1 MNFKRIELI
10 FFIAFIALDIFLFT
24 SYTQRDNAVESTANT
39 SSRNTPT
46 SIMKSIRND
55 QISYGTLSNK
65 RREGFYIASPTK
77 SNLKDRSNQ
86 LQGVLWSYNNHKL
99 TVDFGTSIK
108 IRDTANPQKTLDEV
122 VEDSTKVIDGKDYQY
137 DSYLSTKRTVVYTQK
152 ASGWPVYTT
161 NGQIRFAIRNGYVTE
176 YTQGHLAKIET
187 LREKKPMISQQR
199 ALIWLYQYNKLINN
213 STVEWVR
220 LGYTQLL
227 TVNDSTVYIPT
238 WVIKVKSDSSGSV
251 QYRRINAF
259 TGAFMEEAN

>member
-1 MNFKRIELI
+1 MR
-10 FFIAFIALDIFLFT
+10 
-24 SYTQRDNAVESTANT
+24 
-39 SSRNTPT
+39 
-46 SIMKSIRND
+46 SIHND
-55 QISYGTLSNK
+55 QISYGSLSNQK
-65 RREGFYIASPTK
+65 KEGFYIASPVK
-77 SNLKDRSNQ
+77 SNLKERAGQ

-108 IRDTANPQKTLDEV
+108 IKNTDYPQKTLDEV
-122 VEDSTKVIDGKDYQY
+122 VKDSTKVIDGDDYQY
-137 DSYLSTKRTVVYTQK
+137 DKYLSTKKSAVYTQR
-152 ASGWPVYTT
+152 ALGSPVYTA
-161 NGQIRFAIRNGYVTE
+161 NGQIKFTIRNGYITE

-227 TVNDSTVYIPT
+227 TVNDSIVYIPT
-238 WVIKVKSDSSGSV
+238 WVIKVKSDSSGGI

-259 TGAFMEEAN
+259 TGAFMEENN

>member
-10 FFIAFIALDIFLFT
+10 FFVAFIALDIFLFA
-24 SYTQRDNAVESTANT
+24 SYTQKDDAVESTTNT
-39 SSRNTPT
+39 SSKNTTT
-46 SIMKSIRND
+46 SVMKSIHND
-55 QISYGTLSNK
+55 QIYYGELSNK
-65 RREGFYIASPTK
+65 KKQGFYIASPIK
-77 SNLKDRSNQ
+77 SNLKEQTGQ

-108 IRDTANPQKTLDEV
+108 IKNANSPQKTLNEV
-122 VEDSTKVIDGKDYQY
+122 VKDNTKVINGEDYQY
-137 DSYLSTKRTVVYTQK
+137 DKYLSTSKTVVYTQK
-152 ASGWPVYTT
+152 ALGSPVYTSS
-161 NGQIRFAIRNGYVTE
+161 GQIRFTIRNGYVTE
-176 YTQGHLAKIET
+176 YTQGHLTSVEI

-227 TVNDSTVYIPT
+227 TVNDSIVYIPT
-238 WVIKVKSDSSGSV
+238 WVIKVKSDSSGSI

-259 TGAFMEEAN
+259 TGAFMEETD